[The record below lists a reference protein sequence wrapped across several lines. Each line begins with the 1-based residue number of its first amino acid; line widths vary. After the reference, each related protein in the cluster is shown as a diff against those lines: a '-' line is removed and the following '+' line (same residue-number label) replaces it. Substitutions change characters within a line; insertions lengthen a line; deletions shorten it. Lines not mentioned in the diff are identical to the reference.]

1 MPILNVS
8 INNPTTHSPQTRRF
22 EAVVDSGAPDCYF
35 HGSIGRAIGLKID
48 KGTKST
54 IGGIVAAAAI
64 DVYFHDVALWIGT
77 DTLKIRAGFSDQI
90 SVAAI
95 LGRRGFFENSSSHSI
110 RLPIRQESTFSDL
123 ATRNPLLILRLGRTP
138 PQTVQVAAAC
148 ERSTPGLS
156 TDSRYVSCFPSTPFQ
171 QILTPGLAAGVSELY
186 GGRYQISAPGGAR
199 ISSTPRNLCTPRSRY
214 WSACAHTAR
223 GRTRA
228 RPQDVRSTSE
238 DEDL

>member
-1 MPILNVS
+1 MHVKYKIVPISAPDPAHPGVTSLWMPILNVS

-35 HGSIGRAIGLKID
+35 HGNIGRAIGLKID

-54 IGGIVAAAAI
+54 IGEILAAAAI

-77 DTLKIRAGFSDQI
+77 DTLKIRAGFLDQI

-123 ATRNPLLILRLGRTP
+123 ATRNPLLILRLGRP
-138 PQTVQVAAAC
+138 PPKRCRWLPPVNEV
-148 ERSTPGLS
+148 RRGYP
-156 TDSRYVSCFPSTPFQ
+156 P
-171 QILTPGLAAGVSELY
+171 ILGT
-186 GGRYQISAPGGAR
+186 
-199 ISSTPRNLCTPRSRY
+199 
-214 WSACAHTAR
+214 
-223 GRTRA
+223 
-228 RPQDVRSTSE
+228 
-238 DEDL
+238 